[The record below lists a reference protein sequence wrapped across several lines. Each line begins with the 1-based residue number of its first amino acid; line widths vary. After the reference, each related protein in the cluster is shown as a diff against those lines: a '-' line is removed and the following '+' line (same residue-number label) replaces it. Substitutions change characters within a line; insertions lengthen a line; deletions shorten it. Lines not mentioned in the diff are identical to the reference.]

1 MGRTV
6 LLSLLLALLA
16 GPAVRAESK
25 GPLEQTTIRRSAPA
39 DGAGIAASQPSPTA
53 ASPTNPWDMGR
64 VPLAL
69 GAVVLLIIAMRWLG
83 KGMLPGASNHR
94 ASRAVQVLLRS
105 TVAPKQQIMLVQIGR
120 HLVLVGSAGSE
131 MNPLCE
137 IRDADE
143 VAEVLSQL
151 RSEKRSTAK
160 SFRALFGRA
169 ERAYESPEPPAA
181 DEAEGE
187 AETDQPDAATSA
199 TREEL
204 SGLMAR
210 VRRIAN
216 QFQSS

>member
-1 MGRTV
+1 MVRAV
-6 LLSLLLALLA
+6 LLSLILALTA
-16 GPAVRAESK
+16 APAVRAESK

-39 DGAGIAASQPSPTA
+39 DGAGTAASQPSASA
-53 ASPTNPWDMGR
+53 ASPASPLNTGR
-64 VPLAL
+64 VPFAL

-94 ASRAVQVLLRS
+94 ASRAVQVLVRS
-105 TVAPKQQIMLVQIGR
+105 TVAPKQQIMLIQIGR
-120 HLVLVGSAGSE
+120 RLVLVGSAGTE

-137 IRDADE
+137 IHDADE
-143 VAEVLSQL
+143 VAEVLAQL

-160 SFRALFGRA
+160 NFRALFGRA
-169 ERAYESPEPPAA
+169 ERAYEAPEVSVP
-181 DEAEGE
+181 DEEEGE
-187 AETDQPDAATSA
+187 PDHPDAATSA